1 MSMFSLPARGK
12 ERTGQRTH
20 GAKNALALTALSLF
34 MGSAQAQGPGFHV
47 STITPS
53 GIVGVDSHVT
63 YYDGSNGTLFAKI
76 ALPAGATALQFRDTG
91 GVITDSS
98 SKLASA
104 DGLYANGQTPYNFT
118 NTRFNGTYQG
128 TPIGSTTGIDP
139 SLFGVFFSPTFSG
152 TPQDSINYRSDSGTT
167 PDPRTFTNY
176 SPTVNQPFY
185 IGDGY
190 TGNNPFSTNADTYIP
205 PGTIQTFQIPTG
217 AQFLLLGIGA
227 DIDLSDNSD
236 AAGDVTGYM
245 VHVFDNAPPP
255 VPEASTTVSF
265 GLLLALG
272 IGSVAIARRRKASA
286 FAE

>member
-1 MSMFSLPARGK
+1 MSIFNLPAMGK
-12 ERTGQRTH
+12 DCN
-20 GAKNALALTALSLF
+20 GAKTALALTTLSIF

-53 GIVGVDSHVT
+53 GIVGVDSRVT
-63 YYDGSNGTLFAKI
+63 YYDGSDGTLFAKI
-76 ALPAGATALQFRDTG
+76 ALPIGATALQFRDTG

-128 TPIGSTTGIDP
+128 TAIGSTTGIDP

-152 TPQDSINYRSDSGTT
+152 TPQDSINYRSDGGAV
-167 PDPRTFTNY
+167 PDPRTLTNY

-185 IGDGY
+185 IGDGF
-190 TGNNPFSTNADTYIP
+190 TGNNAFSTNADTYVP
-205 PGTIQTFQIPTG
+205 PGTIQTFQVPTG

-236 AAGDVTGYM
+236 ANGDVTGYM
-245 VHVFDNAPPP
+245 VHVFDNAPPA

-272 IGSVAIARRRKASA
+272 LGGLTVTRRRKASA
-286 FAE
+286 STE